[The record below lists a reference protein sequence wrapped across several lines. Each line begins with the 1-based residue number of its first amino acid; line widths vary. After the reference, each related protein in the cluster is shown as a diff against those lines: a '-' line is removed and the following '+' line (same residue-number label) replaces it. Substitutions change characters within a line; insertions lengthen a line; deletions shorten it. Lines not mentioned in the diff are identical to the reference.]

1 MIWGLQTVET
11 PSLSELTKGRKE
23 LSTLRQLL
31 RTTKKQ
37 IDDSVEQGN
46 NILLDLQKE
55 YDDLAEKKRE
65 LLREIERLTDK
76 RDEIK
81 SKMNAAENI
90 YGKYLDAIRAGKGK
104 Q

>member
-1 MIWGLQTVET
+1 VET
-11 PSLSELTKGRKE
+11 LKLSELTKGRKE

-31 RTTKKQ
+31 RTTQKQ

-46 NILLDLQKE
+46 NALLDLQRE
-55 YDDLAEKKRE
+55 YDELAERKRE
-65 LLREIERLTDK
+65 LLREIERLTNK

-81 SKMNAAENI
+81 LKMNAAENT
-90 YGKYLDAIRAGKGK
+90 YGQYLDAIRVGKGK

>member
-1 MIWGLQTVET
+1 MGT
-11 PSLSELTKGRKE
+11 PRLNELTKGRKE

-31 RTTKKQ
+31 RDTKKQ

-46 NILLDLQKE
+46 NALLDLQAE
-55 YDDLAEKKRE
+55 YDELVERRND
-65 LLREIERLTDK
+65 LLREIEMLTN
-76 RDEIK
+76 RRNEIE

-90 YGKYLDAIRAGKGK
+90 YGGYLDAIRAGKGK

>member
-1 MIWGLQTVET
+1 MGTINLN
-11 PSLSELTKGRKE
+11 ELTKGRKE

-31 RTTKKQ
+31 RTTQKQ

-46 NILLDLQKE
+46 SALLDLQRE
-55 YDDLAEKKRE
+55 YDELAERKRE
-65 LLREIERLTDK
+65 LLREIERLTNK

-81 SKMNAAENI
+81 LKMNAAENT
-90 YGKYLDAIRAGKGK
+90 YGQYLDAIRVGKGK

>member
-1 MIWGLQTVET
+1 MET
-11 PSLSELTKGRKE
+11 PSLNELTKGRKE

-31 RTTKKQ
+31 RATQKQ

-46 NILLDLQKE
+46 NALLDLQQE
-55 YDDLAEKKRE
+55 YDELAERKRE
-65 LLREIERLTDK
+65 LLREIEQLTNK

-81 SKMNAAENI
+81 SKMSAAENI
-90 YGKYLDAIRAGKGK
+90 YGQYLEAIRAGKGK

>member
-1 MIWGLQTVET
+1 MET
-11 PSLSELTKGRKE
+11 PNLNELTKGRKE

-31 RTTKKQ
+31 RTTQKQ

-46 NILLDLQKE
+46 NALLDLQQE
-55 YDDLAEKKRE
+55 YDELAERKRE
-65 LLREIERLTDK
+65 LLREIEQLTNK

-81 SKMNAAENI
+81 SKMSAAENI
-90 YGKYLDAIRAGKGK
+90 YGQYLDAIRAGKGK

>member
-1 MIWGLQTVET
+1 MGTINLN
-11 PSLSELTKGRKE
+11 ELTKGRKE

-31 RTTKKQ
+31 RTTQKQ

-46 NILLDLQKE
+46 NALLDLQRE
-55 YDDLAEKKRE
+55 YDELAERKRE
-65 LLREIERLTDK
+65 LLREIERLTNK

-81 SKMNAAENI
+81 LKINAAENT
-90 YGKYLDAIRAGKGK
+90 YGQYLDAIRVGKGK

>member
-1 MIWGLQTVET
+1 MGTINLN
-11 PSLSELTKGRKE
+11 ELTKGRKE

-31 RTTKKQ
+31 RTTQKQ

-46 NILLDLQKE
+46 NALLDLQRE
-55 YDDLAEKKRE
+55 YDELAERKRE
-65 LLREIERLTDK
+65 LLREIERLTNK

-81 SKMNAAENI
+81 LKRNAAENT
-90 YGKYLDAIRAGKGK
+90 YGQYLDAIRVGKGK

>member
-1 MIWGLQTVET
+1 MGTINLN
-11 PSLSELTKGRKE
+11 ELTKGRKE

-31 RTTKKQ
+31 RTTQKQ

-46 NILLDLQKE
+46 SALLDLQRD
-55 YDDLAEKKRE
+55 YDELAERKRE
-65 LLREIERLTDK
+65 LLREIERLTNK

-81 SKMNAAENI
+81 LKMNAAENT
-90 YGKYLDAIRAGKGK
+90 YGQYLDAIRVGKGK

>member
-1 MIWGLQTVET
+1 MGTINLN
-11 PSLSELTKGRKE
+11 ELTKGRKE

-46 NILLDLQKE
+46 NALLDLQRE
-55 YDDLAEKKRE
+55 YDELAERKRE
-65 LLREIERLTDK
+65 LLREIERLTNK

-81 SKMNAAENI
+81 LKMNAAENT
-90 YGKYLDAIRAGKGK
+90 YGQYLDAIRVGKGK